1 MTWGHWR
8 SSILARLAIASLT
21 GACFALAAPPGG
33 HLWLAWLGATPLLV
47 LVRHTGTTWREA
59 LVMGLVAGL
68 GVGLGGFPWI
78 AGMLEQFTGVPGA
91 VSVIGLFLFSLWMAL
106 PYGLWAVAIQCGPRK
121 GWQGRVWVV
130 GTIVVLNFTW
140 PNLFPYTVLLGFAEQ
155 PEWIQLVEW
164 GGIPLLES
172 LVCLC
177 SLLLADAI
185 AAGEHR
191 ERTRLALTAAMI
203 PLLVFL
209 YGGWRMRTMDAEAD
223 GAPTLRVG
231 VVQLNVPIG
240 GGHSARAD
248 VERLQASWAKAQD
261 AGAQLVIW
269 PEAGA
274 YPYLVERPL
283 GPDNPHLES
292 LVRGQHALPT
302 VFGARTRATNSLF
315 GYNTAIL
322 MAPSGQILDHYDKH
336 YLVPIGEYI
345 PIINPTLLTNYIP
358 EIAHHFAGVGPAR
371 FLFETSVKP
380 GQPAM
385 QVALGPVICYEDI
398 IASYVREVAAQ
409 PDGIDLLV
417 NLTIDAW
424 YGDSAEP
431 WEHLALAQ
439 FRSVEHRIPM
449 VRSVITGV
457 SAVID
462 HNGRLQALIPLR
474 PVARSTLDDYPTEI
488 LVETIALPRN
498 TAETPTPFARFGWWL
513 PYGWMGILLGLWLRA
528 ATPTSSTR
536 SS

>member
-1 MTWGHWR
+1 MTRGPTRW
-8 SSILARLAIASLT
+8 SILPRLAIASLT

-47 LVRHTGTTWREA
+47 LVRHSGTTWRQA
-59 LVMGLVAGL
+59 LAMGLVAGL

-78 AGMLEQFTGVPGA
+78 AGMLEQFTGVPG
-91 VSVIGLFLFSLWMAL
+91 VISVIGLFLFSLWMAL
-106 PYGLWAVAIQCGPRK
+106 PYGLWAVAIQRGPRA
-121 GWQGRVWVV
+121 GWRGRVWVV
-130 GTIVVLNFTW
+130 GTIVVLNFIW
-140 PNLFPYTVLLGFAEQ
+140 PNLFPYTVLLGFAEH
-155 PEWIQLVEW
+155 PEWIQLAEW
-164 GGIPLLES
+164 GGVPLLES

-177 SLLLADAI
+177 SLLLADAV
-185 AAGEHR
+185 AAGAHR
-191 ERTRLALTAAMI
+191 ARIRLALTAAMI

-209 YGGWRMRTMDAEAD
+209 YGGWRMRAMDAEAE

-248 VERLQASWAKAQD
+248 VDRLQEASARAQA

-283 GPDNPHLES
+283 GQDDPRLAS
-292 LVRGQHALPT
+292 QVMGQHALPT
-302 VFGARTRATNSLF
+302 IFGANTRAPDSPF
-315 GYNTAIL
+315 GYNTALL
-322 MAPSGQILDHYDKH
+322 MAPSGEILGHYDKH
-336 YLVPIGEYI
+336 HLVPLGEYI
-345 PIINPTLLTNYIP
+345 PIVNPTLLTQYIP
-358 EIAHHFAGVGPAR
+358 EIAHHFAGEGPVR
-371 FLFETSVKP
+371 FLFEPSVEP
-380 GQPAM
+380 GQPAR

-398 IASYVREVAAQ
+398 IASYVRDVAAQ

-462 HNGRLQALIPLR
+462 HNGRLQAQIPLR
-474 PVARSTLDDYPTEI
+474 PVTRATLDDYPTEM

-513 PYGWMGILLGLWLRA
+513 PYGWMGVLLVLGLRMRVA
-528 ATPTSSTR
+528 P
-536 SS
+536 